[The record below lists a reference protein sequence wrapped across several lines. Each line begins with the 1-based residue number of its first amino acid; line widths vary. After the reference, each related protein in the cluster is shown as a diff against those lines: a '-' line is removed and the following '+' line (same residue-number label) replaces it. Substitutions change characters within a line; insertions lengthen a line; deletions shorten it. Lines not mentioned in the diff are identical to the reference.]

1 MRTILLCSDG
11 SKYGETATRYAAEMA
26 GAFSATVRA
35 LHVVDIRLLEGPF
48 LADVAGLIGAE
59 AYTAQLPAFRTL
71 LKEKGA
77 AILATAE
84 QICSGVGV
92 TIVEKLV
99 RVGHP
104 ARIIL
109 DEAQNA
115 DLVVLGQRGEHAD
128 WGGELTGSV
137 MDRVTRRVRKP
148 CLITP
153 AEHSPV
159 RRVLVAYDGS
169 EHAQHALTLASEV
182 TKAVKGSLVLATVSE
197 RGRTH
202 ETVEAISRHGVEIT
216 QKAGVQI
223 YEAMCLEG
231 AAGMAILGA
240 AHEKQC
246 DLLAIGAH
254 GHSRFREMVLG
265 STTAYLLHHARIP
278 VLLVP

>member
-1 MRTILLCSDG
+1 MKTILLCSDG

-59 AYTAQLPAFRTL
+59 AYMAQLPAFRTL
-71 LKEKGA
+71 LEEKGS
-77 AILATAE
+77 AILGNAE
-84 QICSGVGV
+84 QICAHAS
-92 TIVEKLV
+92 IKVEKLL

-104 ARIIL
+104 VRIIL
-109 DEAQNA
+109 DEGQKT

-153 AEHSPV
+153 ADHAPM

-169 EHAQHALTLASEV
+169 EHAQHALTLAAEV
-182 TKAVKGSLVLATVSE
+182 TKLVKGSLVLATVVE
-197 RGRTH
+197 RGRMH
-202 ETVEAISRHGVEIT
+202 DAVEAISRHGVELA
-216 QKAGVQI
+216 QKAGVQVE
-223 YEAMCLEG
+223 EALCLEG
-231 AAGMAILGA
+231 AAGVAILGA
-240 AHEKQC
+240 AHEKRC

-254 GHSRFREMVLG
+254 GHSRFRELVLG
-265 STTAYLLHHARIP
+265 STTAHLLHHARIP